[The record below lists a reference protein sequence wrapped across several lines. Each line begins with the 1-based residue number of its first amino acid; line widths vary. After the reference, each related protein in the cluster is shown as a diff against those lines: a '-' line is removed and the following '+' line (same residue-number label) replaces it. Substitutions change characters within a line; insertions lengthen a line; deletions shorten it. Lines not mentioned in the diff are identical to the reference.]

1 LDAIFVYWNDVPI
14 KTWSIA
20 SSKRVT
26 FLIVTLYV
34 DSSNCLM
41 NSFMALT
48 FSLDF
53 LAALFAIASTAV
65 MSSSLSI
72 PSQLF
77 IIVEENIANDH
88 VNNVS

>member
-1 LDAIFVYWNDVPI
+1 
-14 KTWSIA
+14 
-20 SSKRVT
+20 
-26 FLIVTLYV
+26 
-34 DSSNCLM
+34 M